1 MALLRTDFSD
11 LGLPLRLPRPVWV
24 NTDGT
29 AAEVVI
35 RPIIT
40 SHELSDAFT
49 RSSGVNPDEVRLSTR
64 VFDLPLQERDQV
76 VVKAADTGLPLIV
89 RRGDDVIVNFAVSA
103 TQAFYVT
110 DSKRPVYTYIPGFNI
125 HKVPPV
131 IRRRVSNLLK
141 SMQAPR
147 NRDLVT
153 EYAKLPLTSFE
164 FVLLLLDRI
173 LSDGHPTQ
181 LFQWPAGKRAVFVSL
196 HDIDTGGFLKRRHRD
211 PLFRV
216 EQKHDIT
223 ATWFVPTG
231 LLKNGKV
238 TSLDFLLESG
248 HEVGW
253 HGHSHDHRLPYK
265 PFADQRV
272 EILKNS
278 DLGSPANYPCGM
290 RTPRLLK
297 SNYLYDLLDRR
308 CPALCYDTSVLRG
321 IVPYYLWLNGR
332 QSNILEI
339 PTTVPTDILVYNQL
353 HGIPRGRRADA
364 ILETQIARTQK
375 LIEAG
380 ALISIVTHPETDL
393 SERPDLLEVYDQYL
407 SFIKRRSDV
416 WFTTAGE
423 LFKFWKN
430 PSTHSVATPPI
441 HAPVAQRQNPCSQ

>member
-1 MALLRTDFSD
+1 MALQRTDFSD
-11 LGLPLRLPRPVWV
+11 LGLPLRLPRPVWI
-24 NTDGT
+24 NSDAT
-29 AAEVVI
+29 AAEVMV

-40 SHELSDAFT
+40 SNELSDAFT
-49 RSSGVNPDEVRLSTR
+49 RSTGVNPDEVRLSTR
-64 VFDLPLQERDQV
+64 VFELALQERDEV
-76 VVKAADTGLPLIV
+76 VVKAAETGAPLIV
-89 RRGDDVIVNFAVSA
+89 RRGDDVIVNFAVAA
-103 TQAFYVT
+103 TQAFRVT
-110 DSKRPVYTYIPGFNI
+110 DSKRPIYTYIPGFNI

-131 IRRRVSNLLK
+131 IRRRLSNFVK

-147 NRDLVT
+147 NRDLVS

-173 LSDGHPTQ
+173 LADGHGHATQ

-196 HDIDTGGFLKRRHRD
+196 HDIDTGGFMTRRDRD

-216 EQKHDIT
+216 EQKHQVT
-223 ATWFVPTG
+223 STWFVPTG

-238 TSLDFLLESG
+238 KSLDFLLESG

-272 EILKNS
+272 EILKAS
-278 DLGSPANYPCGM
+278 YLGSPENYPCGM

-297 SNYLYDLLDRR
+297 SNYLYDLLERR
-308 CPALCYDTSVLRG
+308 CPAMCYDTSILRG

-353 HGIPRGRRADA
+353 HGIPRGRRAEA
-364 ILETQIARTQK
+364 ILETQISRTQK
-375 LIEAG
+375 LIEIG
-380 ALISIVTHPETDL
+380 GLISIVTHPETDL

-407 SFIKRRSDV
+407 SFIKGRSDV

-423 LFKFWKN
+423 LFKYWTNRN
-430 PSTHSVATPPI
+430 PSVAAPLI
-441 HAPVAQRQNPCSQ
+441 HAAVAQR